1 MWDKNNYAEVACSL
15 ASLIIL
21 ENNIKLSDENFEKI
35 FKSTNIKLEV
45 FWYTWFFSKILIENN
60 QSEIKIENLPK
71 IKEKAL
77 DSHNQNDNHKN
88 KKLKEDTEDTEE
100 DMGFGLFD

>member
-45 FWYTWFFSKILIENN
+45 YWYTWFFSKILIENN
-60 QSEIKIENLPK
+60 QSEIKIENIPK

-77 DSHNQNDNHKN
+77 DSHNQNDNHKIR
-88 KKLKEDTEDTEE
+88 KLKEDTEDTEE